1 MLISVRIISDER
13 AAWLA
18 RNALPYEGPLRGW
31 LSSRCLPGLEID
43 DVVQETYARLIQ
55 AKNLTAVR
63 NPKAYMFQTAWSV
76 IVTHARRERV
86 VAIEA
91 FADFDQLG
99 LEAETP
105 GPEEQAAERDELV
118 QLGEALATLPGKI
131 GDVLRLRRVHGLSQK
146 QVASQLGLA
155 ESTVEKHMRRGFLL
169 LLEYFSKRGYRVA
182 AATGA
187 ASRARAAGRRPLT
200 ARPMRHAAASPR

>member
-1 MLISVRIISDER
+1 MPISIRVISDER

-18 RNALPYEGPLRGW
+18 QNALPYEGRLRGW
-31 LSSRCLPGLEID
+31 LSSRCLPGLEPD

-86 VAIEA
+86 VAMET

-105 GPEEQAAERDELV
+105 GPEELAAERDELL

-131 GDVLRLRRVHGLSQK
+131 GDVLRLRRVQGLSQK
-146 QVASQLGLA
+146 QVASKLGLA
-155 ESTVEKHMRRGFLL
+155 ESTVEKHMHRGFLL
-169 LLEYFSKRGYRVA
+169 LLKYFSERGYRVA
-182 AATGA
+182 QTGA
-187 ASRARAAGRRPLT
+187 ASEGAGIQRRPRTLHPLPKV
-200 ARPMRHAAASPR
+200 AVSVR